1 MATTI
6 TTTTMDVRSEKPTAD
21 RNMVKVVIHMVHP
34 ENMDLEESTMVV
46 TTMNTATETTMAHIE
61 STMVVNMDT
70 TMIEVMIGTTMIE
83 AMIETTMA
91 MAIQSV

>member
-6 TTTTMDVRSEKPTAD
+6 TTTTMDVRSEKLTAD
-21 RNMVKVVIHMVHP
+21 RNMVKVVIHMAHP

-46 TTMNTATETTMAHIE
+46 TTMKTETAMAHIE

-70 TMIEVMIGTTMIE
+70 TMIGTTMIE

>member
-1 MATTI
+1 
-6 TTTTMDVRSEKPTAD
+6 
-21 RNMVKVVIHMVHP
+21 MVKVVIHMVHP

-46 TTMNTATETTMAHIE
+46 TTMNTATEATMAHIE
-61 STMVVNMDT
+61 STMVMNMDT
-70 TMIEVMIGTTMIE
+70 TMIEVMIETTMIE

>member
-1 MATTI
+1 
-6 TTTTMDVRSEKPTAD
+6 MDVRSEKPTAD